1 MTILGQE
8 LLLRVRDLEIEALEA
23 LADVDNA
30 DAVEYLY
37 HFQEAFPYF
46 TNRIGGVD
54 VGADSEEF
62 DIYTYQVI
70 MRLVIEHITADY
82 VGENE
87 SKLQLYIP
95 QVVNY
100 FNSRAM
106 LQTTSGSYDTAMLS
120 LMEARISSSTGFRIF
135 TDAGISAQQV
145 GTEFVLTCI
154 FEEQIIQAFN

>member
-8 LLLRVRDLEIEALEA
+8 LLLRARDLEIEALAA
-23 LADVDNA
+23 LSPSKTAA
-30 DAVEYLY
+30 AKEYFF
-37 HFQEAFPYF
+37 HTQASFPYF

-54 VGADSEEF
+54 VGADSEEL

-70 MRLVIEHITADY
+70 IRLVIGHLTSGY
-82 VGENE
+82 KGEPE
-87 SKLQLYIP
+87 GRLQLYIP
-95 QVVNY
+95 QVINY
-100 FNSRAM
+100 FNSRQW

-120 LMEARISSSTGFRIF
+120 LMEARCTSSTGFRIF